1 MLSILE
7 SSKRPVVEHIG
18 GSDKR
23 SLTDS
28 ERPHPDAIAV
38 VGREKKVRDRDRSM
52 VFNFFF
58 PFFFPWRCVGNP
70 AAHGE
75 DLQLG
80 SHVEMSMCSAVQNAS
95 SQTQSDA
102 LPLDLRWNQTQ
113 AGRQAR
119 QRSSRTDG

>member
-52 VFNFFF
+52 VFSFFLLL
-58 PFFFPWRCVGNP
+58 CIG
-70 AAHGE
+70 H
-75 DLQLG
+75 LQG
-80 SHVEMSMCSAVQNAS
+80 GKS
-95 SQTQSDA
+95 SIMF
-102 LPLDLRWNQTQ
+102 
-113 AGRQAR
+113 
-119 QRSSRTDG
+119 